1 MKIITK
7 YILKEILT
15 PFGITL
21 TVFTLIFI
29 LGNLMQLIEMI
40 VQKGVGVFNIVRL
53 LGYTL
58 PFLMVYII
66 PMSFFISILLGFLRL
81 ASDNEVTAL
90 KGSGLSFFQLLPPVL
105 ILSLSGTLLT
115 GFAAMV
121 AQPWG
126 EHSLKNLL
134 FQVAVVQ
141 AKVNLKE
148 RVFYNEFKE
157 LIFYIQKV
165 HGDGLLEDVFIYD
178 QREKELPQTIIAKRG
193 WLIPNPQERSLNL
206 RLEDGHI
213 YNVSLNSKSAQT
225 VFFKSYDLFLPLEQI
240 LSDQEKREKSETE
253 MYLPELKEKIRRTSP
268 NEKKYYNYQIE
279 YYKKFSL
286 PFACLVLGLIA
297 FPLGLQS
304 KVAGRPWAVILGG
317 AVFFIYYLFL
327 SLAFS
332 LGERGTLPPIIG
344 LWLPNIIVG
353 LIGIYLFRLTYLE
366 KELTWLIRLKQ
377 AAAWLKEKVKKSK
390 PNI

>member
-7 YILKEILT
+7 YILREILT

-29 LGNLMQLIEMI
+29 LGNLMQLIELI
-40 VQKGVGVFNIVRL
+40 VQKGVGVFNVFRL

-105 ILSLSGTLLT
+105 ILSFSGTILT

-148 RVFYNEFKE
+148 RVFYNEFKD
-157 LIFYIQKV
+157 LVFYIQKV

-193 WLIPNPQERSLNL
+193 WLIPNTKERSLNL

-225 VFFKSYDLFLPLEQI
+225 VFFKSYDLFLPLEEI
-240 LSDQEKREKSETE
+240 VSNQEKREKSETE
-253 MYLPELKEKIRRTSP
+253 MYLPELRERIRQTAPS
-268 NEKKYYNYQIE
+268 EKKYYNYQIE

-304 KVAGRPWAVILGG
+304 RVAGRPWAVILGG

-332 LGERGTLPPIIG
+332 LGERGALPPVIG

-353 LIGIYLFRLTYLE
+353 LIGMYLFYMTYLE
-366 KELTWLIRLKQ
+366 KELTWLIRIKQ
-377 AAAWLKEKVKKSK
+377 AVAWLIEKVKKSK

>member
-40 VQKGVGVFNIVRL
+40 VQKGVGIFNVVRL

-105 ILSLSGTLLT
+105 VLSLCGTILT

-157 LIFYIQKV
+157 LVFYIQKV

-193 WLIPNPQERSLNL
+193 WLIPNPRERSLNL

-240 LSDQEKREKSETE
+240 VSDQEKREKSETE
-253 MYLPELKEKIRRTSP
+253 MYLPELRERIRHASP

-304 KVAGRPWAVILGG
+304 RVAGRPWAIILGG

-332 LGERGTLPPIIG
+332 LGERGALPPVIG
-344 LWLPNIIVG
+344 LWLPNGIVG
-353 LIGIYLFRLTYLE
+353 LIGMYLFRMAYLE
-366 KELTWLIRLKQ
+366 KELTWLMGLKR
-377 AAAWLKEKVKKSK
+377 AASWLIEKVRKFKS
-390 PNI
+390 

>member
-7 YILKEILT
+7 YLLKEILT

-66 PMSFFISILLGFLRL
+66 PMSFFVSILLGFLRL

-105 ILSLSGTLLT
+105 ILSLSGTILT

-126 EHSLKNLL
+126 ERSLKNLL

-157 LIFYIQKV
+157 LVFYIQKV

-178 QREKELPQTIIAKRG
+178 QREKDLPQTIVAKRG
-193 WLIPNPQERSLNL
+193 WLIPNPKERSLNL

-225 VFFKSYDLFLPLEQI
+225 VFFKSYDLFLPLEEI
-240 LSDQEKREKSETE
+240 VSNQEKREKSETE
-253 MYLPELKEKIRRTSP
+253 MYLPELKERIRQTSP
-268 NEKKYYNYQIE
+268 SEKKYYNYQIE

-304 KVAGRPWAVILGG
+304 RMAGRPWAVVLGG
-317 AVFFIYYLFL
+317 TVFFIYYLFL

-332 LGERGTLPPIIG
+332 LGERGALPPIIG

-353 LIGIYLFRLTYLE
+353 LVGIYLFRLAYLE

-390 PNI
+390 PNM

>member
-7 YILKEILT
+7 YLLKEILT

-66 PMSFFISILLGFLRL
+66 PMSFFVSILLGFLRL

-105 ILSLSGTLLT
+105 ILSLSGTILT

-126 EHSLKNLL
+126 ERSLKNLL

-157 LIFYIQKV
+157 LVFYIQKV

-178 QREKELPQTIIAKRG
+178 QREKDLPQTIVAKRG
-193 WLIPNPQERSLNL
+193 WLIPNPKERSLNL

-225 VFFKSYDLFLPLEQI
+225 VFFKSYDLFLPLEEI
-240 LSDQEKREKSETE
+240 VSNQEKREKSETE
-253 MYLPELKEKIRRTSP
+253 MYLPELKERIRQTSP
-268 NEKKYYNYQIE
+268 SEKKYYNYQIE

-304 KVAGRPWAVILGG
+304 RMAGRPWAVVLGG
-317 AVFFIYYLFL
+317 TVFFIYYLFL

-332 LGERGTLPPIIG
+332 LGERGALPPIIG

-353 LIGIYLFRLTYLE
+353 LVGIYLFRLAYLE

>member
-1 MKIITK
+1 MRIISK
-7 YILKEILT
+7 YILREILT

-29 LGNLMQLIEMI
+29 LGNLMQLIDLI
-40 VQKGVGVFNIVRL
+40 VQKGVGIFTVLRL

-81 ASDNEVTAL
+81 AGDNEVTAL
-90 KGSGLSFFQLLPPVL
+90 KGSGLSFLQLLPPVV
-105 ILSLSGTLLT
+105 ILSLCGYVLT
-115 GFAAMV
+115 AFAAMV

-148 RVFYNEFKE
+148 RVFYNEFKD
-157 LIFYIQKV
+157 LIFYIQKA
-165 HGDGLLEDVFIYD
+165 HGDGSLEDVFIYD
-178 QREKELPQTIIAKRG
+178 QREKEIPQTIIAKRG

-206 RLEDGHI
+206 RLEDGQI
-213 YNVSLNSKSAQT
+213 YNVSLKSKSAQT
-225 VFFKSYDLFLPLEQI
+225 VYFKSYDLHLPLEQI
-240 LSDQEKREKSETE
+240 VSDQNKREKSETE
-253 MYLPELKEKIRRTSP
+253 MYLPELKEKIRQTAPS
-268 NEKKYYNYQIE
+268 EKKYYNYQIE

-304 KVAGRPWAVILGG
+304 RVAGRFWAVILGG
-317 AVFFIYYLFL
+317 TVFFIYYLFL

-332 LGERGTLPPIIG
+332 LGERGALPPIIG
-344 LWLPNIIVG
+344 LWLPNILVG
-353 LIGIYLFRLTYLE
+353 LIGLYLFRMAYLE
-366 KELTWLIRLKQ
+366 KEFTWLNRLKQ
-377 AAAWLKEKVKKSK
+377 AAAWLKERVSKS
-390 PNI
+390 

>member
-7 YILKEILT
+7 YLLKEILT

-66 PMSFFISILLGFLRL
+66 PMSFFVSILLGFLRL

-105 ILSLSGTLLT
+105 ILSLSGTILT

-126 EHSLKNLL
+126 ERSLKNLL

-157 LIFYIQKV
+157 LVFYIQKV

-178 QREKELPQTIIAKRG
+178 QREKDLPQTIVAKRG
-193 WLIPNPQERSLNL
+193 WLIPNPKERSLNL

-225 VFFKSYDLFLPLEQI
+225 VFFKSYDLFLPLEEI
-240 LSDQEKREKSETE
+240 VSNQEKREKSETE
-253 MYLPELKEKIRRTSP
+253 MYLPELKERIRQTSP
-268 NEKKYYNYQIE
+268 SEKKYYNYQIE

-304 KVAGRPWAVILGG
+304 RMAGRPWAVVLGG
-317 AVFFIYYLFL
+317 TVFFIYYLFL

-353 LIGIYLFRLTYLE
+353 LVGIYLFRLAYLE

-377 AAAWLKEKVKKSK
+377 AAAWLKEKVKK
-390 PNI
+390 